1 MTGITSSPAR
11 PSDCRIPHGDGR
23 SVAIYNTDCV
33 AGMNRI
39 LEPGTVD
46 VVVTSPPY
54 NLGTVYSG
62 YDDTIGRD
70 EYVRWM
76 GEWGGAIAEILS
88 DRGSVFLNIGGKPSD
103 PWGPFEVL
111 SELRDCFVLQN
122 VIHWIKSVAIQKED
136 VGRYAGIESNVS
148 VGHFKPINSP
158 RYVNDCHEY
167 IFHLTKKGDVELDRL
182 AIGVEYQDKSNVS
195 RWSSAKDDRRCR
207 GNTWFVPYK
216 TIRSREK
223 QRPHPASFPRQDS
236 YNVHRA
242 PRTRAH
248 PPRPRSVFSESATPP
263 SPVSSSASTVSPS
276 TPLPNTASS
285 RLPPCAKRST
295 VPDQRRSRVPL
306 RNAAL
311 SIGETKCR
319 QTQRSSVVRLRL
331 DPAPTFLFD
340 RGVPLLFS
348 ETEVGGGAIHPIVYP
363 APLLPVCPNLL
374 ELLQLRQRQN
384 RPERR
389 LVLFAHP
396 PHILATHVI
405 LRLLQLLKCGPLLPQ
420 QLVPPSLLLF
430 R

>member
-223 QRPHPASFPRQDS
+223 QRPHPASFP
-236 YNVHRA
+236 VKIPTMCIELHGLE
-242 PRTRAH
+242 RT
-248 PPRPRSVFSESATPP
+248 
-263 SPVSSSASTVSPS
+263 
-276 TPLPNTASS
+276 
-285 RLPPCAKRST
+285 
-295 VPDQRRSRVPL
+295 
-306 RNAAL
+306 
-311 SIGETKCR
+311 
-319 QTQRSSVVRLRL
+319 
-331 DPAPTFLFD
+331 
-340 RGVPLLFS
+340 
-348 ETEVGGGAIHPIVYP
+348 
-363 APLLPVCPNLL
+363 
-374 ELLQLRQRQN
+374 
-384 RPERR
+384 R
-389 LVLFAHP
+389 LVLDPFLGIGNTAVACVELGVNC
-396 PHILATHVI
+396 IAFDTVAEYCEQSAAAVREALDRA
-405 LRLLQLLKCGPLLPQ
+405 
-420 QLVPPSLLLF
+420 
-430 R
+430 